1 MEENSIKGKIYHYEN
16 GKDTLDGLNEE
27 QQKKLLNEFINKRF
41 ISKNLDFFYR
51 LWMFVRSYR
60 THV

>member
-27 QQKKLLNEFINKRF
+27 QQKKIIKW
-41 ISKNLDFFYR
+41 IHKQAIYI
-51 LWMFVRSYR
+51 
-60 THV
+60 

>member
-27 QQKKLLNEFINKRF
+27 QQRKLLNEFINKRF
-41 ISKNLDFFYR
+41 ISKNLVF
-51 LWMFVRSYR
+51 L
-60 THV
+60 